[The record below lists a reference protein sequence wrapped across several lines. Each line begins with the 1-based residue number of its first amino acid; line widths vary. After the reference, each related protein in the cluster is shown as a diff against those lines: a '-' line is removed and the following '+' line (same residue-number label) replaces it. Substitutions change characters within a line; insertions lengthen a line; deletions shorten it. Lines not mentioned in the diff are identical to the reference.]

1 MKRVGVVPKGGGLR
15 FFLLPM
21 IDREPISNTKPD
33 YRACEGRG
41 NNQMESSTSPDIQ
54 NYILKDH

>member
-1 MKRVGVVPKGGGLR
+1 
-15 FFLLPM
+15 M

-33 YRACEGRG
+33 YRACEGRSSRKILWG
-41 NNQMESSTSPDIQ
+41 NNQIESSTSPDIQ